1 MHSMRS
7 GNWEYVTIDDLAA
20 AAVEKGD
27 LTPGQAT
34 CAVTAWKAAGEPS
47 YFATGAGVA
56 GARGAQQSGHI
67 SDTAF

>member
-34 CAVTAWKAAGEPS
+34 CADKTL
-47 YFATGAGVA
+47 
-56 GARGAQQSGHI
+56 I
-67 SDTAF
+67 SKPEAEY